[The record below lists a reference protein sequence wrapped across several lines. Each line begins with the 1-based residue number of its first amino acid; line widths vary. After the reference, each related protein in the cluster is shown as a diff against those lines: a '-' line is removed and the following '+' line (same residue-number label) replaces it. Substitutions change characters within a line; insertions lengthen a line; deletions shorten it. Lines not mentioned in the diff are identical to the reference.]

1 MSAQDRVRW
10 DTIYTT
16 RADKPYPPPDPL
28 LFDYTPPIGADQT
41 RTALDLAGGLGQN
54 GLWLAAQGYTTDI
67 MDISRV
73 ALTRA
78 RGEMAMR
85 NLRNVN
91 LLQIDVDTVDLGAA
105 RYDVLCVFRYL
116 RRDLFSKIRAAIK
129 PGGRVIYETFNF
141 NYLMIVPGFNVDFLL
156 QGDELSDAFAGWQIL
171 INEQSEH
178 VTQFAAVK
186 PDQITVQPMMPSD
199 ATDAFTS
206 DAKPSFDW

>member
-10 DTIYTT
+10 DNIYTE
-16 RADKPYPPPDPL
+16 RGDKPYPSPDPL
-28 LFDYTPPIGADQT
+28 LFDYTPPLAADET

-91 LLQIDVDTVDLGAA
+91 LLQIDVDNIDLGAA
-105 RYDVLCVFRYL
+105 RYDLLCVFRYL
-116 RRDLFSKIRAAIK
+116 RRDLFPRIRAAIK

-141 NYLMIVPGFNVDFLL
+141 NYLMLVPGFNVDFLL
-156 QGDELSDAFAGWQIL
+156 QGDELGDAFAGWQIL
-171 INEQSEH
+171 LNEQSEH
-178 VTQFAAVK
+178 VTQFVAVK
-186 PDQITVQPMMPSD
+186 PDQITVQPVSPND
-199 ATDAFTS
+199 AAEAFTS